1 MEGDFVT
8 NFKLGFKTFG
18 PVKGVLPAES
28 GVAAAR
34 RRAIFDFLL
43 VKGAIL
49 SRFPT
54 RNVGFI
60 FGAFSKGKMSSG
72 TSLEAGGASAGYTPG
87 MCFSLGLE
95 LRLKLEFNSERKCEF
110 FLGAVSETETGIS
123 VRKSLSSNKFRK
135 V

>member
-1 MEGDFVT
+1 MSSMMEVDFVT

-43 VKGAIL
+43 VKEAIL

-72 TSLEAGGASAGYTPG
+72 TSLEAGGASTGYNPRIN
-87 MCFSLGLE
+87 FSLG
-95 LRLKLEFNSERKCEF
+95 
-110 FLGAVSETETGIS
+110 
-123 VRKSLSSNKFRK
+123 
-135 V
+135 

>member
-1 MEGDFVT
+1 MEGNFVA

-28 GVAAAR
+28 GTAAAR

-54 RNVGFI
+54 HNVGFI
-60 FGAFSKGKMSSG
+60 FGAYPKRKMASG
-72 TSLEAGGASAGYTPG
+72 TSLEAGGASTGYNPR
-87 MCFSLGLE
+87 MYFSLG
-95 LRLKLEFNSERKCEF
+95 
-110 FLGAVSETETGIS
+110 
-123 VRKSLSSNKFRK
+123 
-135 V
+135 